1 MSCTTDKLSKNTH
14 SYLHNTLLTLTLC
27 SLFSPSISNASTNLS
42 GGVWFNYN
50 QNLTSGAQN
59 SNGGNIGDEALV
71 LYADGKAKPGEGNW
85 SYSAEWRM
93 GPGSFTDPKHNST
106 GDQSTLHKAWIG
118 FNLNKNNILRIGKS
132 QVPFG
137 WKTYN
142 FWPGDMLL
150 GAYGDEMDVGAKLSG
165 TKSKWHYDVAYFH
178 QDDWGSTSTDTTDDN
193 GHWGST
199 AGGASQYR
207 KVQTFVGNA
216 GYEFLPGQTFGV
228 SLQSGKLQ
236 DLLATNKP
244 LSGDHYAGVV
254 YYKGKF
260 DKAFVNAQ
268 ILDTHRNLPTG
279 FATTNGLERKTATN
293 RYALELGQSHN
304 KWTYYIDANWAKSKT
319 SGVNHDMVAAYAPGI
334 KYKYGPGW
342 IYAEYLT
349 QNGYITMNG
358 DVRKG
363 DFSAVYLTM
372 DYYF

>member
-1 MSCTTDKLSKNTH
+1 MTDKRPNLSSKHIYISFLSVNV
-14 SYLHNTLLTLTLC
+14 TLTA
-27 SLFSPSISNASTNLS
+27 LFLPSISYASPQIS

-50 QNLTSGAQN
+50 QNLTKGAKN
-59 SNGGNIGDEALV
+59 PNNGNFGDEALI
-71 LYADGKAKPGEGNW
+71 LYADDKAKPGKGNW
-85 SYSAEWRM
+85 SYSMEWRM

-106 GDQSTLHKAWIG
+106 GSEMTMHKAWLG
-118 FNLNKNNILRIGKS
+118 FDLTKNSILRIGKS

-150 GAYGDEMDVGAKLSG
+150 GAYGDQMDVGLKLSG
-165 TKSKWHYDVAYFH
+165 QQSKWHYDLAYFH
-178 QDDWGSTSTDTTDDN
+178 QDDWGTTSSDTTDDN
-193 GHWGST
+193 NHWGSRS
-199 AGGASQYR
+199 GGASQYR

-216 GYEFLPGQTFGV
+216 GYEFLPGQTLGV

-236 DLLATNKP
+236 DLTVTQKP
-244 LSGDHYAGVV
+244 LSGDHYAGVI

-260 DKAFVNAQ
+260 DNTFFNAQ
-268 ILDTHRNLPTG
+268 ILDTHRNLPKS
-279 FATTNGLERKTATN
+279 FAATNSLTRKTATN

-304 KWTYYIDANWAKSKT
+304 QWTYYIDASWANSKT
-319 SGVNHDMVAAYAPGI
+319 SGHNHDMVSAYAPGI

-349 QNGYITMNG
+349 QSGDIDMNG
-358 DVRKG
+358 DVTKG
-363 DFSAVYLTM
+363 DFSAIYLTL